1 MAEQQLNPDVKRA
14 YEALTKKA
22 AHYDRLWAYY
32 DGNAPLKY
40 STKRLQEI
48 FKNIDAR
55 FTQNWCGVVVDSV
68 TERME
73 FKQFQ
78 VQNNEVATKTM
89 NAWFEASGLN
99 LDADD
104 AELCALVTGESYVIT
119 WPNEDGLEAYYND
132 SRMCHIFYDPE
143 KKKKKM
149 LGGKWWEEETRL
161 RLTLYYPTR
170 LEYYAADLK
179 SSQGS
184 KPASKISHKSF
195 QPLLLNET
203 DPESWWAENP
213 LGIVPLWHLRRETRA
228 IKSELGPSIL
238 DMQDAINKLMN
249 DMMVASEFGAFK
261 QRYVIS
267 QADVGT
273 LKNSPN
279 EIWDLPGGD
288 GLGQPTQV
296 GEFGETQLDNFMG
309 QIEKLAT
316 AVAKMS
322 RTPQY
327 YFFLGARADPSGE
340 TLLAMDAPLVKKA
353 QSYIKRFRREWI
365 ALGKFVAAQLNIP
378 IEANGLDVVYA
389 DPRTV
394 QPKTEAE
401 TRKTEVDSGIPL
413 RTNLRREGWTP
424 EELAQL
430 DADKEAER
438 AANTQALA
446 NALLNQQRQFDQN
459 GAANGAVS
467 NA

>member
-14 YEALTKKA
+14 YEALKVKA
-22 AHYDRLWAYY
+22 ASYERLWAYY
-32 DGNAPLKY
+32 DGPQPLKY

-48 FKNIDAR
+48 FKNIEAK

-68 TERME
+68 IERME
-73 FKQFQ
+73 FKQFLILK
-78 VQNNEVATKTM
+78 NEAATKTM
-89 NAWFEASGLN
+89 NAWFKASGLN

-104 AELCALVTGESYVIT
+104 AELCGIVTGEGYVIT
-119 WPNEDGLEAYYND
+119 WPNEDDLLEAYYND
-132 SRMCHIFYDPE
+132 SRLCHIFYEADNPRR
-143 KKKKKM
+143 KR
-149 LGGKWWEEETRL
+149 LGVKWWKDDDGKA

-170 LEYYAADLK
+170 LEYYVSDK
-179 SSQGS
+179 EMDKVS
-184 KPASKISHKSF
+184 KHTSF
-195 QPLLLNET
+195 QPFLMDET
-203 DPESWWAENP
+203 DTESWWAENP
-213 LGIVPLWHLRRETRA
+213 LEIVPIWHLRRERRA
-228 IKSELGPSIL
+228 IKSELTPSTI
-238 DMQDAINKLMN
+238 DQQDAINKLLN

-273 LKNSPN
+273 LKNAPN
-279 EIWDLPGGD
+279 EIWDLPAGD

-296 GEFGETQLDNFMG
+296 GEFAETQLGNYME

-316 AVAKMS
+316 AVSKTTK
-322 RTPQY
+322 TPQY

-340 TLLAMDAPLVKKA
+340 TLMTLDGPLIKKVNK
-353 QSYIKRFRREWI
+353 YIKRFKSEWVL
-365 ALGKFVAAQLNIP
+365 LGEFVAKYLNLNIQP
-378 IEANGLDVVYA
+378 GTMDVVYA

-438 AANTQALA
+438 TANTQMLA

-459 GAANGAVS
+459 SAANGAVTD
-467 NA
+467 A